1 MIITD
6 FENQIEI
13 GPGVTAS
20 IPFDVNDDYHSFRIF
35 DIDRQTQDLALS
47 CWFSILTPFEN
58 SISFENFD
66 NRKNVQQLKSLVIYG
81 KSPMISLPDDS
92 PNGHVVVLQNGL
104 HYLNIQN
111 MAGQYK
117 KFTVNVNFL
126 NN

>member
-1 MIITD
+1 LIITNFD
-6 FENQIEI
+6 DSIEI

-20 IPFDVNDDYHSFRIF
+20 IPLIINGDYHSFRIF

-47 CWFSILTPFEN
+47 CWFSKIVPFEN
-58 SISFENFD
+58 PVPFENTD
-66 NRKNVQQLKSLVIYG
+66 LRKHVQQLKSLVIYG
-81 KSPMISLPDDS
+81 KSPLIILPEGS
-92 PNGHVVVLQNGL
+92 PNGHTVNLENGL

-117 KFTVNVNFL
+117 KFTVNVDFL